1 MLSGRDADERNQP
14 AGRPHR
20 SVGHIAAPPDTAKAA
35 VLQTVVAD
43 LAVETDSLVTI
54 LARLA
59 TADWDTPTPAEGWTI
74 RDQVTHLAFFDDATL
89 LAVND
94 PAAFAAQRAELLA
107 LGAGFPDVV
116 AARYRHLAGEQCLA
130 WLSRSRAALLA
141 AYRGVDPDTRLPWY
155 GPDMGP
161 ASSATGRLMET
172 WAHAQDVADTTGE
185 RREPTKRLR
194 HVADL
199 GVRTFAFCFRLRGL
213 PVPAAPVRGRARRPG
228 GEHWTWGGAADRV
241 TGRRH
246 WTSAWSSPS
255 DATSAD
261 TGLQVTAGRWPSGS
275 TIAQAFAG
283 APTDGSPAGPVR
295 AAAHGRPAVTP
306 LRIANAS
313 GFYGDRLAAMR
324 DIVEGGPWTSS
335 PVTISPN

>member
-1 MLSGRDADERNQP
+1 MLMSATSRR
-14 AGRPHR
+14 AGRTGA
-20 SVGHIAAPPDTAKAA
+20 GHIAAPPDTAKAA

-43 LAVETDSLVTI
+43 LAAETDSLVTI

-199 GVRTFAFCFRLRGL
+199 GVRTFAFCFRLRGR
-213 PVPAAPVRGRARRPG
+213 PVPAVPVRVELDAPG
-228 GEHWTWGGAADRV
+228 GEHWTWGAATAEDRV
-241 TGRRH
+241 TGTALDFCLVVTQRRNL
-246 WTSAWSSPS
+246 
-255 DATSAD
+255 AD
-261 TGLQVTAGRWPSGS
+261 TGLQVTGPAAAEWM

-283 APTDGSPAGPVR
+283 APTDGRPPGLFAPQPTG
-295 AAAHGRPAVTP
+295 GRP
-306 LRIANAS
+306 
-313 GFYGDRLAAMR
+313 
-324 DIVEGGPWTSS
+324 
-335 PVTISPN
+335 